1 MAAFHANKVVAAR
14 LHARRIFGAGPI
26 LRAMEDKPRVELS
39 SRAEWRA
46 WLAVNHRTAAGVWLV
61 TWKRRTGRPT
71 VAYEEA
77 VEEALC
83 FGWIDGVLNRVDDER
98 SMQYF
103 APRKPRGTWARSNKE
118 RVARLEAAGL
128 MTEAGLAA
136 IAIAR
141 ANGSWESL
149 DAIDALVVPDDL
161 AAALAASP
169 GARERFDASSGSVR
183 RMALA
188 WVYQA
193 KRPATRAARVEQ
205 VATTAASGEPIS
217 NLWQRHD

>member
-1 MAAFHANKVVAAR
+1 
-14 LHARRIFGAGPI
+14 
-26 LRAMEDKPRVELS
+26 MEDKPTIQPAG
-39 SRAEWRA
+39 RAEWRE
-46 WLAVNHRTAAGVWLV
+46 WLAANHRTSSGVWLV
-61 TWKRRTGRPT
+61 TWKRRTGQPT
-71 VAYEEA
+71 VVYEDA

-83 FGWIDGVLNRVDDER
+83 FGWIDSVLHPLDDER

-103 APRKPRGTWARSNKE
+103 APRKPRGTWARTNKE

-128 MTEAGLAA
+128 MTDAGRAA

-141 ANGSWESL
+141 ANGSWKSL
-149 DAIDALVVPDDL
+149 DAIDALVMPDDL
-161 AAALAASP
+161 AAALAANP
-169 GARERFDASSGSVR
+169 GAREHFDGSSVSVR

-205 VATTAASGEPIS
+205 VAAIAALGEPIS
-217 NLWQRHD
+217 NLWLRRD

>member
-1 MAAFHANKVVAAR
+1 MD
-14 LHARRIFGAGPI
+14 
-26 LRAMEDKPRVELS
+26 DKPRIQPE

-46 WLAVNHRTAAGVWLV
+46 WLAEHHREGSGVWLMS
-61 TWKRRTGRPT
+61 WKRRTGKPS

-83 FGWIDGVLNRVDDER
+83 FGWIDGVLNPVDDER

-103 APRKPRGTWARSNKE
+103 APRKPRSTWARTNKE

-128 MTEAGLAA
+128 MTEAGRRAVEL
-136 IAIAR
+136 AR

-149 DAIDALVVPDDL
+149 DVIDALMVPDDL
-161 AAALAASP
+161 AAALAERP
-169 GARERFDASSGSVR
+169 GARERFDSSSASVR

-193 KRPATRAARVEQ
+193 KRPATRATRVEQ
-205 VATTAASGEPIS
+205 VAAIAGRGEPIS
-217 NLWQRHD
+217 NLWQRRD